1 MPSTAIREIAL
12 LKELEHK
19 NVVQLLDVVHADD
32 KLYMVF
38 EYLNMD
44 LKKHMDDHVSNDEN
58 KRRNNGSGNSL
69 ESPGFPETLVRVRVL
84 LLLTNFLESDF
95 HVTFVRSSSD
105 LYSVAHPLV
114 CNTLLNASWEIPQ
127 AVGPI
132 LLLFTAQYISKYGKQ
147 EDAQR
152 CI

>member
-44 LKKHMDDHVSNDEN
+44 LKKHMDDHGAASNDEN
-58 KRRNNGSGNSL
+58 RRRNNGNAV
-69 ESPGFPETLVRVRVL
+69 ESPGLPETLVRVGPPVERL
-84 LLLTNFLESDF
+84 LLELFEYDVWSFVLGYIFMYLRYLIRYHDLDSDTNTRSD
-95 HVTFVRSSSD
+95 
-105 LYSVAHPLV
+105 P
-114 CNTLLNASWEIPQ
+114 
-127 AVGPI
+127 
-132 LLLFTAQYISKYGKQ
+132 
-147 EDAQR
+147 
-152 CI
+152 